1 MEDSNPV
8 PKCFR
13 DFGDSFYL
21 SRKYIPGIQPRQG
34 MAEERTKGE
43 LKIKNSVKVQ
53 STREESLISSKILC
67 KHVDGIGECSELSF
81 SSKSEQKVTE
91 CEQLLNGQL
100 EIRKKHLD
108 REDKH

>member
-34 MAEERTKGE
+34 MAEQRTKGE

-53 STREESLISSKILC
+53 SPREESLISSKILC

-81 SSKSEQKVTE
+81 SSKSEQKVTVRMWTAAE
-91 CEQLLNGQL
+91 
-100 EIRKKHLD
+100 RAARDKKKAS
-108 REDKH
+108 R